1 MKICDICVTNR
12 WKTTNVDVDKKGR
25 PCKERLLQ
33 ILSRQSVNNGEGVLA
48 GVVQERCYGSN
59 QDSQVGKSSCF
70 TFKMVEKL
78 FDCFSTTKLEP
89 IMLQLFPS

>member
-1 MKICDICVTNR
+1 MTICEVRLTNR

-33 ILSRQSVNNGEGVLA
+33 ILTRQSVNNGEGVLA
-48 GVVQERCYGSN
+48 GVVQELCYGNN
-59 QDSQVGKSSCF
+59 QDSQVGKSSGF
-70 TFKMVEKL
+70 TFKTVEKL
-78 FDCFSTTKLEP
+78 LDCFSTTKLEP